1 MARRQLEFVIPRLS
15 ALLIA
20 AGPAS
25 LTGCGCPTT
34 DYRYDRTAR
43 LDPNNTHVAVQEA
56 IAASIGEELSMA
68 RVCLPLC
75 GASNTG
81 TETLNVIACERGE
94 LEGDPAVICHM
105 SGHDDCG
112 GVGRRPPG
120 LCDDTMIASDPCA
133 AYLAR
138 ATALEGASV
147 HAFLLLAEELAVH
160 GAPVELV
167 DWARRAAID
176 ELEHTRVMAALT
188 RRYGGQPVAPRV
200 RADALVPRAA
210 LEMALD
216 NAVEGCVHETLGAL
230 VAAHQACHA
239 ADSQVRHA
247 LAHIARDEANHA
259 LLSWR
264 ISEWFEGR
272 ASVAERRKVSAARRS
287 ALRAAAKRPQPTSL
301 RLRRELGLPGVAE
314 RRALAMRLRDSVD
327 A

>member
-1 MARRQLEFVIPRLS
+1 MTRKQLEFVIPRLS

-20 AGPAS
+20 AGPTS
-25 LTGCGCPTT
+25 LVGCGCPTT

-43 LDPNNTHVAVQEA
+43 LDPNNTDEAVQEA

-75 GASNTG
+75 GSSSSG

-94 LEGDPAVICHM
+94 FEGEPAIVCHM

-120 LCDDTMIASDPCA
+120 LCDDTMTASDPCA

-138 ATALEGASV
+138 AAALEGASV

-160 GAPVELV
+160 GAPVALV
-167 DWARRAAID
+167 EWARRAAID
-176 ELEHTRVMAALT
+176 ELEHTRVVASLT
-188 RRYGGQPVAPRV
+188 RRYGGEPVAPRV
-200 RADALVPRAA
+200 RAAAPRAA
-210 LEMALD
+210 LDMALD
-216 NAVEGCVHETLGAL
+216 NAVEGCIHETLGAL
-230 VAAHQACHA
+230 VAAYQARHA

-272 ASVAERRKVSAARRS
+272 ASVAERRKVRTARRS
-287 ALRAAAKRPQPTSL
+287 ALRVAVKRAQPTSV
-301 RLRRELGLPGVAE
+301 RLRRELGLPDAAE
-314 RRALAMRLRDSVD
+314 RRAMATRLRDSVH